1 MPAYGT
7 NPPVGVYVGDQ
18 AVVWNDRRFRLNG
31 KSQAIALGT
40 TGSAHPAT
48 LRAQVDFNASP
59 GTFEVDLQESDN
71 DIDANYQTVANVA
84 ATVGAPTYS
93 CYIQYVNPTGKF
105 YRLFLK
111 AFGTRLHP
119 GRRNAFGL
127 AVL

>member
-7 NPPVGVYVGDQ
+7 NPPVGIYVGDQ
-18 AVVWNDRRFRLNG
+18 AVVWNSTDALALNG

-111 AFGTRLHP
+111 ALGTP
-119 GRRNAFGL
+119 VASGAKGTIS
-127 AVL
+127 V